1 MKNSRKILGLLCFIM
16 ILSCKKDDPGISVHS
31 GLTRIDYS
39 VNNPLEM
46 PHIEFEFNNVHNL
59 EGNTLFS
66 IELIANENSN
76 SLRLM
81 IMLEDQ
87 FGHRNDIDP
96 MIISEEEI
104 IKDNTLQTYTF
115 DLTDHLGSTTS
126 SSDEIYLNRIAKVLI
141 FINAGLEGK
150 VAEGSFW
157 LDKVEFQAAS

>member
-1 MKNSRKILGLLCFIM
+1 MRNSLKILVVLCFIL
-16 ILSCKKDDPGISVHS
+16 ITSCKKDDPGISVHG

-39 VNNPLEM
+39 VNNPMEM
-46 PHIEFEFNNVHNL
+46 PNIVFEFNNVQNL

-66 IELIANENSN
+66 IDLTANESSN
-76 SLRLM
+76 SLSLM

-96 MIISEEEI
+96 MILSEEEI
-104 IKDNTLQTYTF
+104 VKDNTLHTYTF

-126 SSDEIYLNRIAKVLI
+126 NSDKIDLNRISKVLI

-157 LDKVEFQAAS
+157 LDKVEFQVPI